1 MIFYDFDWSFLLNP
15 DNILSSDRNINVMYN
30 QLTEECNN
38 KLYLALTD
46 LLVEVDPSLGG
57 LSISSVLQTYKS
69 IIVNIK
75 NVLDDAATKLAMNIQ
90 LRVTPFITSE
100 IKCKQIWKGN
110 YLYIMEYLAYKVIKS
125 IEKFN
130 EDSEITSCAPYISSE
145 ILYDAIL
152 DIVRLTNND
161 NDYAINY
168 IKNTFFELILMKK
181 YLKGVK
187 NVI

>member
-1 MIFYDFDWSFLLNP
+1 MIFYDFDWSFLLNS
-15 DNILSSDRNINVMYN
+15 DNILSSDRNINARYN
-30 QLTEECNN
+30 QLIEECNN

-100 IKCKQIWKGN
+100 IKCKQAWRGN

-125 IEKFN
+125 IN
-130 EDSEITSCAPYISSE
+130 EDNEITSCAPYISSE
-145 ILYDAIL
+145 ILYDVIL
-152 DIVRLTNND
+152 DIIRLTNND